1 MHAIRLSGHHSGD
14 RSVAGRVTTALLAKR
29 RRYNRLYMRL
39 WRANPGHRAAELA
52 NRARW
57 HYARKL
63 RQALQGVGADLA
75 QDTTLVCGFCRKAP
89 PVTKV
94 WRLEIRDSAPGGYA
108 EVRVPYCGE
117 C

>member
-1 MHAIRLSGHHSGD
+1 MRATRLSGHHVGN
-14 RSVAGRVTTALLAKR
+14 RFAAGGLNHALLEKR

-39 WRANPGHRAAELA
+39 WRANPAHRAAELA

-63 RQALQGVGADLA
+63 RQALQVVGADLA
-75 QDTTLVCGFCRKAP
+75 QDTTLVCGFCRTAP
-89 PVTKV
+89 SITKV